1 MLNNRQD
8 DEVRPWEE
16 DSAQRG
22 VSQDYGY
29 GELAFS
35 DDDSIDPN
43 DALSIDFGGWGSSE
57 EDIGA
62 GTREV
67 DHNAIHGTQLDSVE
81 RQIRLID
88 ILPRREEE
96 HDIVRC
102 RVYKA
107 YLPPDSPGPDGQCYN
122 SLSYV
127 WGDPFPTA
135 DIILNGSRMAVT
147 KNLESALRHL
157 RDYSTPEFQ
166 GLPVWVDAICI
177 NQDDLKER
185 NEQVRIM
192 RDVYRKAH
200 RVISYLGDGDVDTD
214 WALEKFRRDEF
225 WLELQRASDL
235 GSSSD
240 HRTEVIRASVI
251 MARDLAERVYWSRVW
266 IIQEVMLAT
275 QDPILVCGSQT
286 LVWSE
291 YIFYADSLYQW
302 AKNNI
307 TTQEHMDAY
316 ANLYVFTHP
325 HLSFLPRQGKPVQTG
340 ATEDYWSRARE
351 LIRENGHAS
360 FSYLFYSRF
369 LEKDASCKSDFV
381 YGLHGLLPKEER
393 DLIDID
399 YSRPPMN
406 VFHDAMVVC
415 WTSAQSAE
423 SLPYAVRAMSFRR
436 NSGTID
442 ESEAGL
448 PSWVPDLSCQR
459 DKLERRLIPSAMR
472 PAWRTA
478 EISLSQDNMVLKLR
492 GIPFDTVSRTSSIPF
507 DNVSDLGSLTPNLNG
522 LRHAVSQATT
532 ALSTFAPAPGPL
544 SHLNELKRSVDSR
557 ETVFRKFVHVDDLP
571 LSEQHFWFW
580 QMLWDC
586 LLEPNNMPA
595 TVAAMNERAEEHCR
609 SLFGISAD
617 DCVRAMFLR
626 IEWRLNEHKVF
637 ETEGGFFGVGPSHI
651 GVGDQIFFPLGMSC
665 PFAVRP
671 CVPDGDNASPQQFTM
686 IGCVETAGLMDYENL
701 NRLLDQGVFQVVD
714 IELR

>member
-1 MLNNRQD
+1 MLHNQQGD
-8 DEVRPWEE
+8 DVRPWED
-16 DSAQRG
+16 DSTPR
-22 VSQDYGY
+22 VISQDHGY
-29 GELAFS
+29 GEIAFS

-43 DALSIDFGGWGSSE
+43 DALSIGSGGWGSSE
-57 EDIGA
+57 EDIRA

-67 DHNAIHGTQLDSVE
+67 DHNVIHGGQLDSVE
-81 RQIRLID
+81 KQIRLID
-88 ILPRREEE
+88 ILPRREE
-96 HDIVRC
+96 HDMICC
-102 RVYKA
+102 RVFKA
-107 YLPPDSPGPDGQCYN
+107 HLPPDSPGPDAWRYH

-157 RDYSTPEFQ
+157 RDSSTPEFQ

-192 RDVYRKAH
+192 RDIYRKAH

-214 WALEKFRRDEF
+214 RALEKFRRDEF

-235 GSSSD
+235 GSSPD
-240 HRTEVIRASVI
+240 HRTEVIRASII
-251 MARDLAERVYWSRVW
+251 MARDLAERVW
-266 IIQEVMLAT
+266 IIQEVMLAA

-291 YIFYADSLYQW
+291 YIFYADALYQW

-307 TTQEHMDAY
+307 STQEHMDAY

-325 HLSFLPRQGKPVQTG
+325 HLSFLPRQAKPVQTG
-340 ATEDYWSRARE
+340 TTEDYWSRARKRVKE
-351 LIRENGHAS
+351 DGHAP

-369 LEKDASCKSDFV
+369 LEKDASCKSDYV

-399 YSRPPMN
+399 YSRLPMN

-423 SLPYAVRAMSFRR
+423 SLPYAVRAMSFSRQ
-436 NSGTID
+436 SGTMD
-442 ESEAGL
+442 EREAGL

-459 DKLERRLIPSAMR
+459 DKLERRLIPSSIR
-472 PAWRTA
+472 PAWRTPD
-478 EISLSQDNMVLKLR
+478 ISLSPDKMVLKLR
-492 GIPFDTVSRTSSIPF
+492 GISFDTVSRISSISF
-507 DNVSDLGSLTPNLNG
+507 DNVSDLGSITPNLND
-522 LRHAVSQATT
+522 LRHGVSQATT
-532 ALSTFAPAPGPL
+532 ALATFAPKPGPL
-544 SHLNELKRSVDSR
+544 CHLNELKRFIDSR
-557 ETVFRKFVHVDDLP
+557 ETVFRTFVHVDDLP
-571 LSEQHFWFW
+571 LSGQHFWFW

-586 LLEPNNMPA
+586 LLEPSNMPA

-617 DCVRAMFLR
+617 NCVRAMFLR
-626 IEWRLNEHKVF
+626 IEWRLNEHRVF
-637 ETEGGFFGVGPSHI
+637 ETEGGFIGVGPSHLD
-651 GVGDQIFFPLGMSC
+651 VGDRIVFPLGMTC

-671 CVPDGDNASPQQFTM
+671 CNPIYGDASGQQPTM
-686 IGCVETAGLMDYENL
+686 IGCVETAGLFHYESL
-701 NRLLDQGVFQVVD
+701 NKLLDQGLLQVVD
-714 IELR
+714 IEIR